1 LVLSNQEMPVAT
13 LADTAKALV
22 APGTGILAAD
32 ESEGTIAKRFAV
44 IGLPVTFETRRDY
57 REMLFRSREAMSKH
71 ISGVIL
77 TEETLTQNAADGTPF
92 VALLGETDVMPGI
105 KVDRGAFPMPGTQG
119 EKITEGLDGLRTR
132 LEHYRK
138 LGAKFAKWR
147 GVIAVSSYAPS
158 RNGIRA
164 NAHVLA
170 RYAALCQEAGI
181 VPVVEPE
188 VLADGEPGDHSIDRC
203 AEVTAETLATVFE
216 ELRLAGVDLSGMLL
230 KPNMVTPGVRSAD
243 RPSADEVA
251 ARTLDVLK
259 AHVPASVPGIAFL
272 SGGQSD
278 EAATANLS
286 AMNRMGPLPWAL
298 TFSYGRALQ
307 TAALLAWGGEPAN
320 VAAAQRAFAHRARMN
335 ALAAAGAWRPELD
348 RAA

>member
-1 LVLSNQEMPVAT
+1 MTT
-13 LADTAKALV
+13 LAETAKALV
-22 APGTGILAAD
+22 APGMGILAAD

-57 REMLFRSREAMSKH
+57 REMLFRAREAMSKY
-71 ISGVIL
+71 ITGVIL
-77 TEETLTQNAADGTPF
+77 TEETLTQDAADGTPF
-92 VALLGETDVMPGI
+92 VALLAETNVMPGI
-105 KVDRGAFPMPGTQG
+105 KVDRGAFAMPGTQG
-119 EKITEGLDGLRTR
+119 EKITEGLDGLRSR

-147 GVIAVSSYAPS
+147 GVIAVSNYAPS

-188 VLADGEPGDHSIDRC
+188 VLADGEPGDHSIMRC
-203 AEVTAETLATVFE
+203 AEVTGETLATVFD
-216 ELRLAGVDLSGMLL
+216 ELQLAGVDLSGMLL
-230 KPNMVTPGVRSAD
+230 KPNMVTPGVRSAE
-243 RPSADEVA
+243 RPGADEIA
-251 ARTLDVLK
+251 ARTLEVLK
-259 AHVPASVPGIAFL
+259 AQVPGDVPGIAFL

-286 AMNRMGPLPWAL
+286 AMNRIGPHPWAV

-307 TAALLAWGGEPAN
+307 TAALLAWGGEAAN
-320 VAAAQRAFAHRARMN
+320 VPAAQAAFAHRARMN
-335 ALAAAGAWRPELD
+335 ALAASGQWREDLD